1 MAKRGIPNVSGEG
14 DAPAAKPQESSN
26 RLGAKRDGAGGGC
39 SPAGSTE
46 QDDDGWKR
54 HWAAPPECPSSHHVP
69 RRAPG
74 PPEQPRVM
82 EGTVAARARR
92 RGVRCHLGVLRVPFS
107 SLLPSSEGEE
117 HERGA
122 SWLCFGAV
130 LQNLACPIPDAAP
143 AADGQPAPCGGG
155 KHALPPAPKKN
166 SDKGIGLGEKPNSP
180 LILLVQ

>member
-54 HWAAPPECPSSHHVP
+54 SWAAPPERPSSHRVP

-143 AADGQPAPCGGG
+143 AADGQPAPGGG
-155 KHALPPAPKKN
+155 ANTLCHQPRRKIAIKESAWGRNPTPR
-166 SDKGIGLGEKPNSP
+166 
-180 LILLVQ
+180 